1 MRTITVVGARP
12 QFVKAAVLS
21 PVLARFGV
29 ADSIV
34 HTGQHYD
41 WNMSDVF
48 FDELEIPRPAYTLG
62 VGSAS
67 QGVQT
72 GEMMCRLEPIITK
85 EQPDWVIVYGD
96 TNTTLAAAL
105 VAAKLSV
112 PIAHVEAGC
121 RSFDRTMPEEVNR
134 VLTDHVSTF
143 LFAPTE
149 VAASNLYAEGIRHG
163 VHVVGDVT
171 IDLANATAQRLPAVP
186 EILGRFGLRRG
197 GYAFV
202 TIHRANTA
210 TDVIAFE
217 RIVGAL
223 RKLGMPVLFAAHPR
237 VRPML
242 DALGAGVPGDP
253 LIVTDPLSY
262 VETIAVIKSAR
273 VMITDSGG
281 IQKEAAVLGVPCVTL
296 RTSTEWIETVRS
308 GWNVLAGSDPSAIVS
323 LAHRPPPDTPLPYI
337 SDGRTAERMVS
348 ALVGSLSLMGN
359 IA

>member
-12 QFVKAAVLS
+12 QFVKAAVLA
-21 PVLARFGV
+21 PTLARFGI

-41 WNMSDVF
+41 RNMSDVF
-48 FDELEIPRPAYTLG
+48 FDELEIPEPSYTLG

-72 GEMMCRLEPIITK
+72 GEMMCRLEPVLVK
-85 EQPDWVIVYGD
+85 EQPDCVIVYGD
-96 TNTTLAAAL
+96 TNTTIAAAL
-105 VAAKLSV
+105 VASKLCI

-134 VLTDHVSTF
+134 VVTDHISTF

-149 VAASNLYAEGIRHG
+149 VAAANLHNEGIRHG

-171 IDLANATAQRLPAVP
+171 IDLARATADRLPVQP
-186 EILGRFGLRRG
+186 EVLGRLGVRRG
-197 GYAFV
+197 VYAFV

-210 TDVIAFE
+210 NDVIAFE

-223 RKLGMPVLFAAHPR
+223 RRLGMPVIFAAHPR

-242 DALGAGVPGDP
+242 DALGAGVGDDP
-253 LIVTDPLSY
+253 IRVTAPLSY
-262 VETIAVIKSAR
+262 VETIAMVKNAR
-273 VMITDSGG
+273 VVITDSGG
-281 IQKEAAVLGVPCVTL
+281 LQKEAAVLGVPCVTL
-296 RTSTEWIETVRS
+296 RTSTEWVETVRS
-308 GWNVLAGSDPSAIVS
+308 GWNVLAGTEPHAIVS

-337 SDGRTAERMVS
+337 SDGRAAERMVN
-348 ALVGSLSLMGN
+348 ALVGSRNLIGN